1 MGHNEKIINL
11 EFILP
16 DIIHFFI
23 LPSELGNTCTVIM
36 QENIKYK
43 IIRRECF

>member
-23 LPSELGNTCTVIM
+23 LHVYLQSCLRI
-36 QENIKYK
+36 
-43 IIRRECF
+43 